1 MDEPTSGIDPA
12 GIQEFIELIRNLS
25 RVHSLTVLFS
35 SHNLD
40 QVQKACDRVGLFNH
54 GKLLAQ
60 LDLKEMEGKQVELI
74 DVYNDYVKEG
84 GEKHEQS

>member
-1 MDEPTSGIDPA
+1 M
-12 GIQEFIELIRNLS
+12 
-25 RVHSLTVLFS
+25 
-35 SHNLD
+35 
-40 QVQKACDRVGLFNH
+40 GLFNH

>member
-1 MDEPTSGIDPA
+1 MV
-12 GIQEFIELIRNLS
+12 RNLS

-40 QVQKACDRVGLFNH
+40 QVQKACDRVGVFNH
-54 GKLLAQ
+54 GELLAQ
-60 LDLKEMEGKQVELI
+60 LDLREMEEKKVELI
-74 DVYNDYVKEG
+74 DVYNNYVKEG